1 MNGDCFF
8 NCPQSLKPPLIV
20 IILIMSP
27 VGVLTI
33 PVFFHI
39 KFGVLPFEA
48 LRGRL
53 SVLGLGEPLELGY
66 NQRGAIR
73 IIKRAVWFLF
83 IIFMVWE
90 LNRPFYYH
98 ADVLSVIR
106 YVYLLKLF
114 CFFCIIL
121 LISTLS
127 RITFG
132 SCSPLE
138 MLCGRFA
145 AKQQEQETKRPLSE
159 QELALSTSLRR
170 DEVRA
175 VPTGLGDAGLARPR
189 DSVDGVWELSHG
201 YVARAAVAFLRRWRR
216 DLLQLVAIYVAP
228 ALLAAMLLIVAGV
241 IAWDRFSLRTQLAE
255 LGLLP
260 PLRSL
265 DLGFTNVDNLESL
278 KGLTALE
285 QLNLANTKVD
295 NLEPLRGST
304 ALQTLIL
311 EGTRVHSLEP
321 LKGLTALKGLN
332 LEDTKVDNLEPLKG
346 LTRLDLLGLNG
357 TQVDNLEPLKGLTR
371 LELLALNG
379 TRVDNLEPLK
389 SLRRLEFL
397 YLKGTRVD
405 NLEPLKGLTRLKLLC
420 LTGTPVNNLEPL
432 KGLTAL
438 RYLAPPSSP
447 SDIPPAAQGDR
458 SPCRL
463 GA

>member
-1 MNGDCFF
+1 MNTLRRREKPNRTLEIAAWLWFVVCLISYLAEQYLRGFLLNGDCFF

-278 KGLTALE
+278 KGLTAIRS
-285 QLNLANTKVD
+285 NSSWA
-295 NLEPLRGST
+295 G
-304 ALQTLIL
+304 AL
-311 EGTRVHSLEP
+311 
-321 LKGLTALKGLN
+321 
-332 LEDTKVDNLEPLKG
+332 
-346 LTRLDLLGLNG
+346 
-357 TQVDNLEPLKGLTR
+357 
-371 LELLALNG
+371 
-379 TRVDNLEPLK
+379 
-389 SLRRLEFL
+389 
-397 YLKGTRVD
+397 
-405 NLEPLKGLTRLKLLC
+405 
-420 LTGTPVNNLEPL
+420 
-432 KGLTAL
+432 
-438 RYLAPPSSP
+438 PSGEACSKT
-447 SDIPPAAQGDR
+447 
-458 SPCRL
+458 
-463 GA
+463 